1 MSSGAI
7 EAMSTDEPGRRED
20 STSEETGEAEAGEA
34 EADRGGKTEELWM
47 FETGMTRSL
56 QGTAH

>member
-20 STSEETGEAEAGEA
+20 STSEETGEAEA
-34 EADRGGKTEELWM
+34 DRGGKTEELWM